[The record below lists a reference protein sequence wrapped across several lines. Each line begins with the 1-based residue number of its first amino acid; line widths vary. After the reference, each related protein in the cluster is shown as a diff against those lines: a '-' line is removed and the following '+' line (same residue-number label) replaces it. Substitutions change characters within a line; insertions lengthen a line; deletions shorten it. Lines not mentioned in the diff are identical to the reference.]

1 MNEPSASQPFPLPPY
16 GDQRIQAPP
25 FAPSHAGA
33 PTAVQPGFGPTQHF
47 GYAVPPPP
55 PQAPPPAQRKRRPV
69 LTTLGV
75 VFGGLLA
82 WGIFG
87 DHEPDR
93 YPSTTPTTSAPTSTP
108 QTGFSEAGAVS
119 VFDLQAGDC
128 YNTEV
133 RPPTDGF
140 TTPISTVDAV
150 PCTSPHTH
158 QVVAKIAYQS
168 SDNYVDVRDKRVH
181 TDCAVALAEKVEKKI
196 LADDTYG
203 QMFLLPADITAWKQW
218 PAAACVV
225 TTEQPTTGSLLKS

>member
-1 MNEPSASQPFPLPPY
+1 MTTAERLRA
-16 GDQRIQAPP
+16 RTAP
-25 FAPSHAGA
+25 AHG
-33 PTAVQPGFGPTQHF
+33 
-47 GYAVPPPP
+47 GYAEI
-55 PQAPPPAQRKRRPV
+55 R
-69 LTTLGV
+69 T
-75 VFGGLLA
+75 
-82 WGIFG
+82 
-87 DHEPDR
+87 
-93 YPSTTPTTSAPTSTP
+93 
-108 QTGFSEAGAVS
+108 
-119 VFDLQAGDC
+119 DLQGGTSG
-128 YNTEV
+128 YNAEV

-168 SDNYVDVRDKRVH
+168 SDNYADVRDKRVH

>member
-16 GDQRIQAPP
+16 GDQQLQAPP

-33 PTAVQPGFGPTQHF
+33 PPCCSS
-47 GYAVPPPP
+47 
-55 PQAPPPAQRKRRPV
+55 RRPAGR
-69 LTTLGV
+69 T
-75 VFGGLLA
+75 
-82 WGIFG
+82 
-87 DHEPDR
+87 R
-93 YPSTTPTTSAPTSTP
+93 TP
-108 QTGFSEAGAVS
+108 
-119 VFDLQAGDC
+119 
-128 YNTEV
+128 